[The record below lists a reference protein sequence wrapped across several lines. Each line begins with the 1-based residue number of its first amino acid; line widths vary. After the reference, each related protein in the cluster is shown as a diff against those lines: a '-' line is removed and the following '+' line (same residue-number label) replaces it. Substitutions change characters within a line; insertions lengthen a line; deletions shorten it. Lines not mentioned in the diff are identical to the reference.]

1 MEEQWKQIVMN
12 DMEFDYLISSYGR
25 VYSLKTQKILANR
38 YDKQGYI
45 RVVLRKDGNP
55 YYFLVHRLVAFHFIP
70 NDDETKV
77 EVNHIDE
84 NPSNNHVENLEWC
97 TSKYN
102 VNYGGRTER
111 QRNNSKQ
118 YYKRIRCVE
127 TGEEFES
134 IHEVKRIYGFDVGSL
149 GHCLA
154 GRRKTCGGFHW
165 EYIDNEECLDE

>member
-45 RVVLRKDGNP
+45 RVALRKDGNP

-111 QRNNSKQ
+111 QK
-118 YYKRIRCVE
+118 K
-127 TGEEFES
+127 
-134 IHEVKRIYGFDVGSL
+134 
-149 GHCLA
+149 
-154 GRRKTCGGFHW
+154 
-165 EYIDNEECLDE
+165 

>member
-12 DMEFDYLISSYGR
+12 DMEFDYLISSHGR

-45 RVVLRKDGNP
+45 RVALRKDGNP

-97 TSKYN
+97 TSEYN
-102 VNYGGRTER
+102 VNYGGRTDR
-111 QRNNSKQ
+111 QKTSRKK
-118 YYKRIRCVE
+118 YYKCIRCVE
-127 TGEEFES
+127 TGQEFES
-134 IHEVKRIYGFDVGSL
+134 ISEASHTYNLDVGSI

-165 EYIDNEECLDE
+165 EYINNEECSD

>member
-12 DMEFDYLISSYGR
+12 NMEFDYLISTHGR
-25 VYSLKTQKILANR
+25 VYSLKTNKILANR

-55 YYFLVHRLVAFHFIP
+55 HYFLVHRLVAFHFIP
-70 NDDETKV
+70 NNDSSKV

-84 NPSNNHVENLEWC
+84 NPKNNHVENLEWC

-102 VNYGGRTER
+102 VNYGSRTNNQVETRKKQGR
-111 QRNNSKQ
+111 
-118 YYKRIRCVE
+118 RIRCVE
-127 TGEEFES
+127 TGQEFSNVSEAS
-134 IHEVKRIYGFDVGSL
+134 HMYNIDMGSL
-149 GHCLA
+149 CHCLA

-165 EYIDNEECLDE
+165 EYVNSEECSD